1 MSNMSDENRE
11 LVSALMDGEASEIE
25 IHKLLQ
31 QYKLDEGH
39 EGTGH
44 TIRDTLLS
52 FGRGTDA
59 IGASRGGTT
68 SVALDPEKHRVL
80 HQAVSE
86 AIAEDDTVFD
96 APLARRANA
105 PLIRSR
111 AFQASALAACLV
123 VAVGLG
129 ITVMQTG
136 MNSGGLFSDS
146 PGVPQVA
153 SSGLS
158 SSDGQV
164 VNTQPVVAST
174 SIQPA
179 LGEAEDREGLRELDE
194 ERQRELRAY
203 LNRDGGARLDP
214 NVQTVGTENTRNK
227 ED

>member
-11 LVSALMDGEASEIE
+11 LVSALIDGEASEIE

-52 FGRGTDA
+52 FGRVTDA
-59 IGASRGGTT
+59 IGASRGGTK

-80 HQAVSE
+80 HQAISE

-146 PGVPQVA
+146 PGDRRWHRLVCHQVMDR
-153 SSGLS
+153 SSTPS
-158 SSDGQV
+158 RWWRQHQSNQRWV
-164 VNTQPVVAST
+164 KPRIVRVCVNWM
-174 SIQPA
+174 
-179 LGEAEDREGLRELDE
+179 
-194 ERQRELRAY
+194 
-203 LNRDGGARLDP
+203 
-214 NVQTVGTENTRNK
+214 RNGSGNCGPI
-227 ED
+227 